1 MSGAGPH
8 SLLLGSFPG
17 ERSLKEGRYYAHP
30 RNAFWS
36 IMGRLFNAGPELPY
50 EERLERLSSVG
61 IALWDVLLTC
71 RRTGSM
77 DGSIIED
84 GAVPNDLLGFFLEH
98 PTITAIFFN
107 GQKAARL
114 FERLVTPGL
123 GEISLRIERK
133 ILPSTSPAYASK
145 SLEQKIEEW
154 SVLPGAGPPYLDR
167 KSSLR
172 SF

>member
-107 GQKAARL
+107 GQKAACL

-123 GEISLRIERK
+123 GEISLRFERK

-145 SLEQKIEEW
+145 SLERKIEEW
-154 SVLPGAGPPYLDR
+154 SVLPGAGPPL
-167 KSSLR
+167 S
-172 SF
+172 